1 MMFAERNSDAP
12 GGTLRG
18 GLAGRQAVASPALE
32 IPAATTRRP
41 TLVLPREG
49 AATARSEDQRVV
61 APSRGAAHR
70 SRFRPVGKPTGA
82 AATRARRLIAA
93 PTAWK
98 EPQPVHQGLDL
109 RLAA

>member
-18 GLAGRQAVASPALE
+18 PLAGRQAVASPALE
-32 IPAATTRRP
+32 IPVATTRKP
-41 TLVLPREG
+41 VPVLPPDG
-49 AATARSEDQRVV
+49 SATARWEDQRVL

-70 SRFRPVGKPTGA
+70 SRFRPVGKPSGA
-82 AATRARRLIAA
+82 AATRARRLLAA

-98 EPQPVHQGLDL
+98 EPPPVHQGG
-109 RLAA
+109 RKSGV